1 MYNTNTHTHGY
12 ATADDVRGL
21 GAGGET
27 RPILTPAHP
36 GGYATADDVR
46 GLGAGGETRVC
57 IIPILTH
64 MVMPRLMM

>member
-12 ATADDVRGL
+12 ASADDVRG
-21 GAGGET
+21 GGET

-46 GLGAGGETRVC
+46 GLGVGVETSYSHQHTRV
-57 IIPILTH
+57 
-64 MVMPRLMM
+64 VMPRLMM